1 MKKFLDM
8 NVCLYKLY
16 KCVHDRVR
24 RFYTSTGLTY
34 GHVAFSS
41 ISSTILCEKH
51 VRRRDTRTQ
60 YGTKEETGISP
71 DVERVREIGERERK
85 RDRHHGLHFV
95 SLLLCLQSAHLMKT
109 FSVSFS
115 AIRKGFLEPGGS
127 LRRLFI
133 RRVLLNKNTL
143 VFQISG
149 KESTFFGWWVLLHCA
164 GILYPASAWS
174 TSSTT
179 WAPWGAAALGGRVGR
194 RRGLD
199 LPQAAGCCSSAGPR
213 PGGGRT
219 VRRW

>member
-71 DVERVREIGERERK
+71 GVERVREIGERERK

-109 FSVSFS
+109 FSFSFS
-115 AIRKGFLEPGGS
+115 AITKGFLEPG
-127 LRRLFI
+127 
-133 RRVLLNKNTL
+133 VP
-143 VFQISG
+143 SG
-149 KESTFFGWWVLLHCA
+149 DS
-164 GILYPASAWS
+164 
-174 TSSTT
+174 
-179 WAPWGAAALGGRVGR
+179 
-194 RRGLD
+194 
-199 LPQAAGCCSSAGPR
+199 
-213 PGGGRT
+213 
-219 VRRW
+219 

>member
-1 MKKFLDM
+1 M

-24 RFYTSTGLTY
+24 RFYTSAGLTY

-71 DVERVREIGERERK
+71 GVERVREIGERERK

-149 KESTFFGWWVLLHCA
+149 KESTFFGWWVLLH
-164 GILYPASAWS
+164 YASIQQV
-174 TSSTT
+174 
-179 WAPWGAAALGGRVGR
+179 LGRLLV
-194 RRGLD
+194 RRGHCGVLD
-199 LPQAAGCCSSAGPR
+199 QLL
-213 PGGGRT
+213 
-219 VRRW
+219 VRRGHRGGQRHWEGGWEGGEGSTCLKLLDVVAQLGRGLGEKI

>member
-71 DVERVREIGERERK
+71 DVERVREIGERERE
-85 RDRHHGLHFV
+85 RETGTMG
-95 SLLLCLQSAHLMKT
+95 STLLAC
-109 FSVSFS
+109 
-115 AIRKGFLEPGGS
+115 
-127 LRRLFI
+127 
-133 RRVLLNKNTL
+133 
-143 VFQISG
+143 
-149 KESTFFGWWVLLHCA
+149 FFACNPH
-164 GILYPASAWS
+164 
-174 TSSTT
+174 T
-179 WAPWGAAALGGRVGR
+179 
-194 RRGLD
+194 
-199 LPQAAGCCSSAGPR
+199 
-213 PGGGRT
+213 
-219 VRRW
+219 